1 MMDFKNAVKA
11 GAKGSLWTFWH
22 VIMPLSAMKRTLSLT
37 KRELERNKE
46 NLQYLKELSVEAKR
60 VLSDDKVSDE
70 DKPGLSFEE
79 AMASRSD
86 DAPSIAELYRSFL
99 MKKRWALAAWF
110 FFALTGGCAVVGGII
125 FGHPKDILLGALSL
139 LVSQPVFFMAA
150 LGAQLRLW
158 QLRTK
163 RLSVQE
169 RGSVGDFMSDYRDW
183 FRQLMNPEI
192 NWTRQTQNTSR
203 SNGRNKL

>member
-1 MMDFKNAVKA
+1 MDLKNAVKV
-11 GAKGSLWTFWH
+11 GAKGSLWTIWH

-37 KRELERNKE
+37 KREIERNKE
-46 NLQYLKELSVEAKR
+46 NLQYLKELSAEAKR
-60 VLSDDKVSDE
+60 ILSEDE
-70 DKPGLSFEE
+70 ASNEDRPGLSFEE
-79 AMASRSD
+79 AIASRSP
-86 DAPSIAELYRSFL
+86 DAPSIPELYRSFL
-99 MKKRWALAAWF
+99 MKKRWALAAGV
-110 FFALTGGCAVVGGII
+110 FFALTGGCAVVGGIV

-158 QLRTK
+158 QLKTK

-169 RGSVGDFMSDYRDW
+169 RGSVRDFISDYRDW

-192 NWTRQTQNTSR
+192 NWSRQTQKPSR
-203 SNGRNKL
+203 SDGRNLL

>member
-1 MMDFKNAVKA
+1 MDLKNAAKT
-11 GAKGSLWTFWH
+11 GAKGSLWTIWH
-22 VIMPLSAMKRTLSLT
+22 VIMPVSAMKRTYELT
-37 KRELERNKE
+37 KREVERNKE

-60 VLSDDKVSDE
+60 VLSDDKASDE
-70 DKPGLSFEE
+70 DRPGLSFEE
-79 AMASRSD
+79 AMASRSA
-86 DAPSIAELYRSFL
+86 DAPSIPELYRSFL
-99 MKKRWALAAWF
+99 MKKRWALAAGV
-110 FFALTGGCAVVGGII
+110 FFALTGGCAVAGGIA

-158 QLRTK
+158 QLKTK

-169 RGSVGDFMSDYRDW
+169 RGSVRDFISDYRDW

-192 NWTRQTQNTSR
+192 NWSRQTQKPSR
-203 SNGRNKL
+203 SDGRNQS